1 VGHVDGTVLTRPYP
15 DAMLDE
21 VRLTRFS
28 HGAGC
33 ACKLGPADLA
43 QVLGL
48 VGPSAKP
55 PEVLVSEETG
65 DDAAAYRLDEER
77 ALIATVDV
85 FTPVVDDP
93 YDWGRIAAANALSDV
108 YAMGGEPALT
118 LNVAGWPVDALPV
131 DLLAD
136 VLRGGRDVAQ
146 QAGAAVV
153 GGHTIT
159 TEKEPI
165 YGMVA
170 IGFAPPAA
178 LIRNDGLR
186 PGMSLV
192 LTKPLGIG
200 ILTTAIKRDAASPA
214 QAGAA
219 VTTMTT
225 LNAAAA
231 QAAREAGVRAGTD
244 VTGFGLLGHLHRMCA
259 ASGVAAVI
267 DAGAVPLL
275 EGVLLLAQRDV
286 VPSGTKRN
294 HAWLSPS
301 VVWGDLTTPEQM
313 ILADAQTSG
322 GLLLGTDDPAAL
334 VAALGTAAVIGRVT
348 EGAAGTIAVDG
359 RVRGEAA
366 ATTSAG

>member
-1 VGHVDGTVLTRPYP
+1 
-15 DAMLDE
+15 MLDE
-21 VRLTRFS
+21 AQDVRLTRFS

-33 ACKLGPADLA
+33 ACKLGPAHLT

-48 VGPSAKP
+48 VGPSVKP
-55 PEVLVSEETG
+55 DEVLVSEETG
-65 DDAAAYRLDEER
+65 DDAAAYRLDDGR

-85 FTPVVDDP
+85 FTPVVDDA

-108 YAMGGEPALT
+108 YAMGGEPALA

-131 DLLAD
+131 ELLAD
-136 VLRGGRDVAQ
+136 VLRGGRDVADE
-146 QAGAAVV
+146 AGAAVV

-170 IGFAPPAA
+170 IGFAPADA

-200 ILTTAIKRDAASPA
+200 ILTTAIKRDAATA
-214 QAGAA
+214 EQAAA
-219 VTTMTT
+219 VVATMTT

-231 QAAREAGVRAGTD
+231 DAARAAGVRAGTD
-244 VTGFGLLGHLHRMCA
+244 VTGFGLLGHLHRMAA
-259 ASGVAAVI
+259 ASGVAATI
-267 DAGAVPLL
+267 DAGALPLL
-275 EGVLLLAQRDV
+275 EGVLDLARSDV
-286 VPSGTKRN
+286 VPSGSKRN

-301 VVWGDLTTPEQM
+301 VTWGDLTIPEQM

-322 GLLLGTDDPAAL
+322 GLLLGIDDPAPL
-334 VAALGTAAVIGRVT
+334 LAALDGAAVVGRVGGGT
-348 EGAAGTIAVDG
+348 GGRIQVEGRIDA
-359 RVRGEAA
+359 
-366 ATTSAG
+366 